1 MHYDFKIMNAYY
13 DYLVY
18 LLAISTL
25 LALVLASINY
35 FKITR
40 KFDRY
45 VTINIPMPIVIE
57 QLARNLVYSAY
68 IVFNMKKYHN
78 YDGLQGEFDF
88 RVNTTPFDRVISVI
102 NTVNVFV
109 FIVSLI
115 LVVALDPS

>member
-25 LALVLASINY
+25 LALVLAPINY

-88 RVNTTPFDRVISVI
+88 RGNTTPFDRVISVI

>member
-25 LALVLASINY
+25 LALVLAPINY